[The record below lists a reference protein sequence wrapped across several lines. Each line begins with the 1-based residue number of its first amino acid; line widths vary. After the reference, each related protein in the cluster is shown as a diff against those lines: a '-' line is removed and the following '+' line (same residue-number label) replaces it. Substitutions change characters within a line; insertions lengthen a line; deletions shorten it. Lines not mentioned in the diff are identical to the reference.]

1 MLQIGVS
8 GGIASTLGYIAPST
22 EVLTQMILCTGL
34 GGAIGSIVA
43 KRIQITDLPQL
54 VAGFH
59 RYTINKINFKF
70 FLYVT

>member
-22 EVLTQMILCTGL
+22 EVLTQMILCTGF

-59 RYTINKINFKF
+59 RYTTN
-70 FLYVT
+70 